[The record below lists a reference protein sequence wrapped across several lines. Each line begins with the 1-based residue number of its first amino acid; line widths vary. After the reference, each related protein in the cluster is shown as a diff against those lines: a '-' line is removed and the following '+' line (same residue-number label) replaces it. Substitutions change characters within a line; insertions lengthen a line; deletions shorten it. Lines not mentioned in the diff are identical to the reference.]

1 MARISVIDDEIS
13 LDEPTLVEGFPGVG
27 LVGKIAT
34 DHMIEAHEMVHY
46 ANVHCDGLPRVTV
59 YREGNRALTTPV
71 RLYVDDER
79 DLVALRS
86 DVPVNPGAATEVAG
100 CLESWFT
107 ETATFPIFLSGLGR
121 EKDEAPPDLYGVATG
136 SGGDALSRADI
147 EDPPESGLI
156 SGPTGAMLAESLE
169 RSRDAVGLVVESDP
183 QFPDPEAARVLIRK
197 GIDPIAGTETTTEGA
212 RRSGDRDPGREAG
225 VREADAGGDGGELA
239 GGAAEDVP
247 VRLKRTP

>member
-71 RLYVDDER
+71 RLYVDEER

-169 RSRDAVGLVVESDP
+169 RGRDAVGLVVESDP

-197 GIDPIAGTETTTEGA
+197 GIDPIAGTETTTEGLVDQA
-212 RRSGDRDPGREAG
+212 TEIRDAKQAFAKQMQEAT
-225 VREADAGGDGGELA
+225 EESSQ
-239 GGAAEDVP
+239 AEP
-247 VRLKRTP
+247 LKMFQ